1 MLYSGVCAFQAV
13 GWNVLTRT
21 TLTPRALTRNH
32 QATLAM
38 RANHRY
44 SYYAFALYSSC
55 AIVAFWLPRTVAVA
69 ISLIWI
75 VWLIVG
81 VNMKGE

>member
-1 MLYSGVCAFQAV
+1 
-13 GWNVLTRT
+13 
-21 TLTPRALTRNH
+21 
-32 QATLAM
+32 M

-44 SYYAFALYSSC
+44 SYYAFALYGAC
-55 AIVAFWLPRTVAVA
+55 AIVAGWLQRIVAVA

-81 VNMKGE
+81 INIKNE